1 MGRAPARLHPPQSAY
16 RLPTAKS
23 REKGPAGQG
32 LPAGGGGGGAPR
44 RQLRLSVPG
53 GALDG
58 NGGLPGARGSNRL
71 GGMASTLRNMQASA
85 IALDEERPGTSSAG
99 RWGPAAPP
107 PLRLAPRPTTGPVV
121 VDLLSDDDGEDATG
135 PVVEVAG
142 ASAVSLRRLERDQ
155 GRDGPLGGWQPF
167 MAEPVRQVKFGSLDA
182 GPGRLKIC
190 AAGLHVTFPVRALS
204 GQAAD
209 DGWASLRVN
218 WEALQYFKICS
229 TEHAEKKLMWE
240 SATGLVVFS
249 FPHELR
255 SLKNDY
261 DVLSSDRRQR
271 FVVLEMDPA
280 SSRENG
286 WPALLV
292 KQVKEMEKSNAA
304 IRKLCY
310 RGEGKCMVPTV
321 TMDSHF
327 VRFFFREIDAWEG
340 ERKLGADWFR
350 GCRYSTRIAGRSDS
364 GKFQAA
370 EKGIQ
375 NPFVY
380 PRQGHPRAVKVYP
393 EDLTR
398 LRGSAF
404 LNDTLIDFYMEY
416 IRHDMFPQVSKRVH
430 VFNSFFYKKLTQ
442 EDGWGTGGVPGAAGR
457 AERAHKRVSRWTQDV
472 NIFEKDFVVVPIN
485 TYAHWYLAIICHPGE
500 VTDDGSRDGLTGIVV
515 LDSLGGDHAHAVRH
529 LKDYLTWERHRKVG
543 GGKGVPALN
552 FRDVGVV
559 RDAHPCVPQQ
569 TNFHDC
575 GLFLLHYAEL
585 FFKEC
590 PTSVRLPTPRAPLF
604 PARQGTGWPYIFREN
619 WFRPA
624 AASAA
629 KRQHIMKIIQ
639 DIGPRLEI
647 QDSLAGDDA
656 LFSELEALP
665 STRVTASDG
674 APKPGMMAGELLPLG
689 AENVPPADKCFLSSR
704 AAQGPGH
711 PEEPGQNALSGSEH
725 VLLTEERSELHLE
738 LEVRERLPRSRQ
750 EDPKLVWRQTPPG
763 AEAPARRFKRLR
775 RAS

>member
-1 MGRAPARLHPPQSAY
+1 MPK
-16 RLPTAKS
+16 PT
-23 REKGPAGQG
+23 P
-32 LPAGGGGGGAPR
+32 
-44 RQLRLSVPG
+44 
-53 GALDG
+53 
-58 NGGLPGARGSNRL
+58 
-71 GGMASTLRNMQASA
+71 
-85 IALDEERPGTSSAG
+85 
-99 RWGPAAPP
+99 
-107 PLRLAPRPTTGPVV
+107 GPVV
-121 VDLLSDDDGEDATG
+121 VDLLSDDDGEDATA
-135 PVVEVAG
+135 PVSEVAG
-142 ASAVSLRRLERDQ
+142 GSAVSLRRLERDQ
-155 GRDGPLGGWQPF
+155 GSGGPPGGWRPF
-167 MAEPVRQVKFGSLDA
+167 MTEPVRQVKFGSLDA
-182 GPGRLKIC
+182 GPGRLDIC

-204 GQAAD
+204 GQATE

-218 WEALQYFKICS
+218 WEALQYFKISS
-229 TEHAEKKLMWE
+229 TEHAEAQLLWE

-261 DVLSSDRRQR
+261 DVLSCDRRQR

-280 SSRENG
+280 SSRRDG
-286 WPALLV
+286 WPTLLS
-292 KQVKEMEKSNAA
+292 KRLLEMKKSNAA

-310 RGEGKCMVPTV
+310 LGEGKCMRPTV
-321 TMDSHF
+321 TMNSQL
-327 VRFFFREIDAWEG
+327 VRFFFREVDVWEG
-340 ERKLGADWFR
+340 ERTLGPDWSPGTR
-350 GCRYSTRIAGRSDS
+350 HSTRIGGRSDS

-393 EDLTR
+393 EDLFR
-398 LRGSAF
+398 LLGSEF

-442 EDGWGTGGVPGAAGR
+442 EDGWSAGGAPGAASR
-457 AERAHKRVSRWTQDV
+457 AERAHQRVSRWTQDV
-472 NIFEKDFVVVPIN
+472 NIFEKDFVIVPIN

-529 LKDYLTWERHRKVG
+529 LKDYLTWERHHKVG

-559 RDAHPCVPQQ
+559 RDAHPRVPQQ

-590 PTSVRLPTPRAPLF
+590 PASVRLPTPRTPFL
-604 PARQGTGWPYIFREN
+604 PARQGTGWPYIFRED

-629 KRQHIMKIIQ
+629 KRRHIMKIIQ

-647 QDSLAGDDA
+647 QDCLAGDDA

-665 STRVTASDG
+665 STHVTASNG
-674 APKPGMMAGELLPLG
+674 APEPRRVAGELPPLG
-689 AENVPPADKCFLSSR
+689 TENVPPTDKYFLSSSGT
-704 AAQGPGH
+704 QGSGRPN
-711 PEEPGQNALSGSEH
+711 EPSQKTLSGSEH
-725 VLLTEERSELHLE
+725 VLLTEERSKFHLE
-738 LEVRERLPRSRQ
+738 LEPEVQERPPSDRREGS
-750 EDPKLVWRQTPPG
+750 KLVWRQTPPG
-763 AEAPARRFKRLR
+763 AQAPARQLKRLR
-775 RAS
+775 RAG